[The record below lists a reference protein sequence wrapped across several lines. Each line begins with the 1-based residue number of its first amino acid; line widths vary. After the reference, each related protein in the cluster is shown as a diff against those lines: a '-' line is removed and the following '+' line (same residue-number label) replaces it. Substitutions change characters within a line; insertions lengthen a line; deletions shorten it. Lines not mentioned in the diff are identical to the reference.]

1 MQFLDIIS
9 VNIWDILISLINLLI
24 LFLVF
29 KHFLFKPVQKM
40 LDQRKQQVEDI
51 YAAADESRTAA
62 EDMKQQYEAHENAFH
77 QNHPNF
83 PEPVS
88 FDEQIKR
95 VRQIRTIEAMQEKK
109 L

>member
-1 MQFLDIIS
+1 MQSLDIIS

-29 KHFLFKPVQKM
+29 KRFLFKPVQKM

-62 EDMKQQYEAHENAFH
+62 EGMKQQYE
-77 QNHPNF
+77 
-83 PEPVS
+83 
-88 FDEQIKR
+88 
-95 VRQIRTIEAMQEKK
+95 EKMATARE
-109 L
+109 